1 MQRQVG
7 LVVFPEFFQ
16 NEGVDQVLDNIQR
29 RAKPAAIATSP
40 YVMRPSDAANGGRE
54 PPIDGGL
61 GTVRLLD
68 RPLWGKRELF
78 VQTSVSYAPNK
89 AHYAGL
95 RYQPPAPDAHTKAE
109 GGIIAS
115 ALTKAKARGLKA
127 YMQVQAAIP
136 PGYRVQFGGPKPED
150 EPLSFDG
157 SRVTDRLDKNGSLA
171 SDEILAYTSALLK
184 DLAEAYPDIDG
195 FHIDWPEYPPYTL
208 DSAFLDF
215 SDSVARA
222 ADRLGYDFEGM
233 KRDAAA
239 FHARINT
246 RLTLAE
252 LQAAAA
258 DNGIAAWLAEYP
270 GVTAALNLRRK
281 LVLDFVARLR
291 QAVPGKEMLLRSFPP
306 PWTAISGFDFP
317 ALAPKVDGIAV
328 KLFTMHWPMMVGSWS
343 KRLLRDN
350 PGLGTLGQVA
360 PLVAKIFDLCDAPE
374 KFGLAIAEY
383 PDSDSPHPVDTA
395 AQTRK
400 IVAAVKAATP
410 TPVSAMAHG
419 FGPVADFGARFD
431 AAMKAANGKVWIN
444 RYGYLADAKL
454 DLIGAGG

>member
-29 RAKPAAIATSP
+29 RAKPFAIATSP

-89 AHYAGL
+89 AHYAGQ
-95 RYQPPAPDAHTKAE
+95 RYQPPAPDTHTKAE
-109 GGIIAS
+109 GAIIAT
-115 ALTKAKARGLKA
+115 ALGKAKAR
-127 YMQVQAAIP
+127 
-136 PGYRVQFGGPKPED
+136 GPKPED

-157 SRVTDRLDKNGSLA
+157 SCVGDRLDKNGSLA
-171 SDEILAYTSALLK
+171 SEEILAYTIALLK

-222 ADRLGYDFEGM
+222 ADRLGYEFAAM

-239 FHARINT
+239 FHTRINT
-246 RLTLAE
+246 KLTLAE

-258 DNGIAAWLAEYP
+258 GEGMAAWLRDYP

-281 LVLDFVARLR
+281 LVLDFVTRLR
-291 QAVPGKEMLLRSFPP
+291 RAVPDKEMLLRSFPP

-317 ALAPKVDGIAV
+317 AVAPKVDGIAV

-350 PGLGTLGQVA
+350 PGLGTLAQVA
-360 PLVAKIFDLCDAPE
+360 PLVAKLFDVCDAPE
-374 KFGLAIAEY
+374 KFGAAIAEY
-383 PDSDSPHPVDTA
+383 PDSDSPHPVDAA

-400 IVAAVKAATP
+400 IVAAAKASAP